1 MKKLILIA
9 LIVLATNVNGQSN
22 KTISKPSEFNHP
34 IMMKLIQGDGNI
46 FRIGFIRDNDFKN
59 VLEDVTQSTAYYARF
74 LEDNELKNKVFVYF
88 PLSEKTGEMLIVEKS
103 ILTRLDLSYEEA
115 MKIIL
120 PK

>member
-9 LIVLATNVNGQSN
+9 LIVLATNVNGQSS

-34 IMMKLIQGDGNI
+34 VMLKLIQGDGNI
-46 FRIGFIRDNDFKN
+46 FRIGFIRDNDYKN
-59 VLEDVTQSTAYYARF
+59 VKEDVTQLTSYYARF
-74 LEDNELKNKVFVYF
+74 LDDNELKNKTFVYF

-103 ILTRLDLSYEEA
+103 ILTNLDLSYEEA

>member
-9 LIVLATNVNGQSN
+9 LIVLATNVNGQSS
-22 KTISKPSEFNHP
+22 KTISKPSEFSHP
-34 IMMKLIQGDGNI
+34 VMLKLIQG
-46 FRIGFIRDNDFKN
+46 
-59 VLEDVTQSTAYYARF
+59 E
-74 LEDNELKNKVFVYF
+74 YF

-103 ILTRLDLSYEEA
+103 NLTNLDLSYEEA